1 MSKLQSIKNSVIKT
15 LIRVVLY
22 LRLSDEDRD
31 KLTKEQISKSIKN
44 QELMLREYSENEGWQ
59 IVGVYN
65 DEDWSGADSSR
76 PNFNKMIA
84 ECEAGNVDIVLCKTQ
99 ARFARDSELIEKYIH
114 NLFHEWNVRFLTT
127 VDRIDNTKRETKK
140 TSQILGLT
148 DEWYL
153 EDTSLNIRETF
164 KSKRKAGE
172 CTASFSKYGYIKDP
186 ENNNHLIPDPVAAEV
201 VKRIFDDYMK
211 GDGLEKIANNL
222 NKEKVPSPLEYK
234 KMHGSKLQIPLLKE
248 YLDYDYIEKTGTYIV
263 SINLTNNETQILNNL
278 ISFNYLTT
286 DKKVFN
292 NKCEITLKRYTQNKT
307 KIYYSEKDNLDINK
321 FNESDFVLLNED
333 DDIPKTATCIATK
346 TDILD
351 RTHTIGYQFEI
362 TLKENVSKEKFY
374 VMIKKAVDN
383 IDVDLD
389 FKINIRRKLK
399 WSSQTIKSILK
410 DEIYIGNMVQFKT
423 TTVSYKNH
431 TLVYNDEEDRIRKN
445 DTHTGLVDKTIF
457 YTIQQRLEDKS
468 RSQQNGEVH
477 AFNNKVFCMNCNRVF
492 CKCGKK
498 QDSGYGYLC
507 CKDKNDKWSNCD
519 NKKYLREE
527 ELHNLVLEKINVLLN
542 RFYDEE
548 SLNNEKDETI
558 EQDLF
563 KDKLKTLEKEL
574 NNINKEL
581 QNKSSY
587 FQRLYEDRTSGI
599 LPEKEFLILMNKYK
613 DDTAKLEE
621 RMKIIKKNIAITTTM
636 KESLKSKKNIFKKYR
651 HIDKLNV
658 EIVGDF
664 IDKVLISHYDEET
677 NSRDIKVIWNFQI

>member
-44 QELMLREYSENEGWQ
+44 QELILREYAENEGWQ

-234 KMHGSKLQIPLLKE
+234 KMHGSKLQIPLIKE
-248 YLDYDYIEKTGTYIV
+248 YLDYDYIEKAGTYIV
-263 SINLTNNETQILNNL
+263 NVNLCNNETQILNNL
-278 ISFNYLTT
+278 ISFNYITT
-286 DKKVFN
+286 DKLSFN
-292 NKCEITLKRYTQNKT
+292 NKCDITLKRYSKNRT
-307 KIYYSEKDNLDINK
+307 KIYYSEKDNLDINN
-321 FNESDFVLLNED
+321 FNVEDFILLNEED
-333 DDIPKTATCIATK
+333 IIPKTATCIATL
-346 TDILD
+346 TEELD
-351 RTHTIGYQFEI
+351 RTHVIDYQFEI
-362 TLKENVSKEKFY
+362 TLKENINKEKFY
-374 VMIKKAVDN
+374 FMIKKAVDN

-399 WSSQTIKSILK
+399 WSSQTIKSILQN
-410 DEIYIGNMVQFKT
+410 EVYIGNMVQFKT

-431 TLVYNDEEDRIRKN
+431 TVVYNDDEDRIRKN
-445 DTHTGLVDKTIF
+445 DTHTGIIDKTIW
-457 YTIQQRLEDKS
+457 YTVQERLKEKS

-548 SLNNEKDETI
+548 SLNNEKDKTI

-599 LPEKEFLILMNKYK
+599 LLEKEFLILMNKYK

-651 HIDKLNV
+651 YIDKLNV
-658 EIVGDF
+658 EIVGEF
-664 IDKVLISHYDEET
+664 IDKVLIGHYDEET
-677 NSRDIKVIWNFQI
+677 NSRNIKVIWNFQI

>member
-1 MSKLQSIKNSVIKT
+1 MSKLKENFNKAIMLV
-15 LIRVVLY
+15 RVVLY
-22 LRLSDEDRD
+22 LRLSDEDRN

-44 QELMLREYSENEGWQ
+44 QELMLREYAENEGWQ

-65 DEDWSGADSSR
+65 DEDWSGADSTR
-76 PNFNKMIA
+76 PNFNKMID
-84 ECEAGNVDIVLCKTQ
+84 ECEAGNVDVVLCKTQ
-99 ARFARDSELIEKYIH
+99 ARFARDSELIEKYLH
-114 NLFHEWNVRFLTT
+114 NLFHQWNVRFLTT
-127 VDRIDNTKRETKK
+127 VDKIDNTKRETKK

-164 KSKRKAGE
+164 KSKRKAGQ

-186 ENNNHLIPDPVAAEV
+186 ENYNHLIPDPIASEV

-222 NKEKVPSPLEYK
+222 NNEKIPSPLEYK

-248 YLDYDYIEKTGTYIV
+248 YLDYDYIEKAGTYIV
-263 SINLTNNETQILNNL
+263 SVNLCNTETQILNNL

-286 DKKVFN
+286 DKSNFN
-292 NKCEITLKRYTQNKT
+292 TKCDITLKRCSHNKT

-321 FNESDFVLLNED
+321 FNIEDFILLNEED
-333 DDIPKTATCIATK
+333 VIPKTATCIATL
-346 TDILD
+346 TPELD
-351 RTHTIGYQFEI
+351 RTHVISYQFEI
-362 TLKENVSKEKFY
+362 NLKENINKEKFY
-374 VMIKKAVDN
+374 FIIEKAVDN

-399 WSSQTIKSILK
+399 WSSQTIKGILQ
-410 DEIYIGNMVQFKT
+410 DEVYIGNMIQFKT

-431 TLVYNDEEDRIRKN
+431 TVIYNNEEDRIRKN
-445 DTHTGLVDKTIF
+445 DTHTGIIDKMIW
-457 YTIQQRLEDKS
+457 YTVQERLEEKS
-468 RSQQNGEVH
+468 RSCENGEVH
-477 AFNNKVFCMNCNRVF
+477 AFNSKVFCMNCNRVF

-498 QDSGYGYLC
+498 LESGYSYLC
-507 CKDKNDKWSNCD
+507 CKDKKEKWSNCD

-527 ELHNLVLEKINVLLN
+527 ELHTLVLEKINALLN

-548 SLNNEKDETI
+548 NLNNLNEDMI
-558 EQDLF
+558 EEDLF
-563 KDKLKTLEKEL
+563 KTKIKTLEKEL
-574 NNINKEL
+574 NSINKEL

-587 FQRLYEDRTSGI
+587 FQKLYEDRTSGI

-613 DDTAKLEE
+613 DDTAKLED
-621 RMKIIKKNIAITTTM
+621 RIKIIKKDIASTTAK
-636 KESLKSKKNIFKKYR
+636 KETLKTKKNIFKKYR
-651 HIDKLNV
+651 YIDKLDI

-664 IDKVLISHYDEET
+664 IDKVLVGHYNEET
-677 NSRDIKVIWNFQI
+677 NSRDIKIIWNFQI